1 MNIMHISSHAITTL
15 VKEFPKAQRE
25 FLGDVGASE
34 IGDIIINHSLGAAA
48 ASAASGWIPGAGG
61 TAALMASVGFIWSMY
76 YRINQ
81 RMGISISKNKLK
93 SLASAVVANIASAA
107 MSLILGVVAS
117 TALTF
122 IPGIGNVAASVIMAA
137 LDYGVVFAAGIM
149 YLKML
154 TKLCKDSTNLNNM
167 SESALKN
174 AAKTVIDSE
183 DVSKIIKDAQKEYK
197 TARKSGSVTG
207 KEEISL
213 EKDD

>member
-1 MNIMHISSHAITTL
+1 MHISSHAIMTL
-15 VKEFPKAQRE
+15 MKEFPKAQRE
-25 FLGDVGASE
+25 FLGNAGANE

-61 TAALMASVGFIWSMY
+61 TAALVASVGFIWSMY

-107 MSLILGVVAS
+107 LSLVAGVAVS
-117 TALTF
+117 TVLTF
-122 IPGIGNVAASVIMAA
+122 IPGVGSVASSLIMAA

-154 TKLCKDSTNLNNM
+154 TRLCKDSTNLDTM
-167 SESALKN
+167 SETDLKN
-174 AAKTVIDSE
+174 AAKTVIESE
-183 DVSKIIKDAQKEYK
+183 NVKKIIKDAQNEYK
-197 TARKSGSVTG
+197 TARKNGTVTG
-207 KEEISL
+207 KEEVSL